1 MQNTITKMDAVLS
14 LNPNAEITIVDN
26 DEINWRNTDPITD
39 TEIDAEVVRLQAEY
53 DNAQYARDRAEAYP
67 SIEDQAD
74 MQYWDAVNGTTTW
87 QDAIAAVKD
96 AHPKP

>member
-1 MQNTITKMDAVLS
+1 MKFLLDENNIIVDIKETENEVHPS
-14 LNPNAEITIVDN
+14 LTWVTSNAE
-26 DEINWRNTDPITD
+26 
-39 TEIDAEVVRLQAEY
+39 AEVGDSFIDGVVVPMEVPEPTYQ
-53 DNAQYARDRAEAYP
+53 DNRSAAYP

>member
-26 DEINWRNTDPITD
+26 DEINCRNTAPITD

-53 DNAQYARDRAEAYP
+53 DNAQYSRDRAVAYP
-67 SIEDQAD
+67 SIEDQLDKIYHDGIDAWKAD
-74 MQYWDAVNGTTTW
+74 
-87 QDAIAAVKD
+87 IKAVKD
-96 AHPKP
+96 EYPKP